1 MSETDKLFR
10 IKEVAELLGVS
21 TRTVYRR
28 IWSNEL
34 PAVKIGGL
42 YYIRQ
47 SDLDK
52 TIQQALPKSTLS
64 HQKLLNV
71 GPASRSFAILNKTP
85 SAAAQPAV
93 WN

>member
-47 SDLDK
+47 ADLNK
-52 TIQQALPKSTLS
+52 TIQQSPTKSTLLL
-64 HQKLLNV
+64 QKL
-71 GPASRSFAILNKTP
+71 
-85 SAAAQPAV
+85 
-93 WN
+93 